1 MLYKQQLHKYYKNS
15 MKITSN
21 LKIEQKKITEHGNRK
36 SFLKKKR
43 ISRKF
48 TDLYKSV
55 LKKIMTIHE

>member
-1 MLYKQQLHKYYKNS
+1 

-36 SFLKKKR
+36 SLLKKKR

>member
-1 MLYKQQLHKYYKNS
+1 

-36 SFLKKKR
+36 SFFKKKR